1 MAGSVTL
8 NALEIQVQPEIER
21 SESDLKSVLDTI
33 KSGGEVDAAKL
44 LYYTTEVNKNS
55 LTINVPEPSGS
66 IRRWMRDLS
75 PSFSRLK

>member
-55 LTINVPEPSGS
+55 LTINMFSS
-66 IRRWMRDLS
+66 IVKERGDTLKGACQKLS
-75 PSFSRLK
+75 